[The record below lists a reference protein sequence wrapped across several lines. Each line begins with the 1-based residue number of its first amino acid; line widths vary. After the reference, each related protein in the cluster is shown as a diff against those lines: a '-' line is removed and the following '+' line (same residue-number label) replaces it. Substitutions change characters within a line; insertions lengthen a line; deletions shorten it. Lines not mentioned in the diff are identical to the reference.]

1 MKRQKYHHYNNLHDE
16 NQSSIKLKK
25 AKVARYLIDYKKAK
39 NKLIYY
45 DAISNDEN
53 NLEMEKLK
61 LEKYIEYID
70 NVLEMLCKDS
80 KVFIINEYIK
90 NYNNKTWWKSSLN
103 RSTYFKI
110 RRSAL
115 DEFLM
120 YAE

>member
-1 MKRQKYHHYNNLHDE
+1 MKRQKYHHYNNLHVE

-120 YAE
+120 YVE

>member
-90 NYNNKTWWKSSLN
+90 NFNNKTWWKSSLN

-120 YAE
+120 YVE